1 MARNVLETIQGIEI
15 FPLISLVIFVGF
27 FVLMLTYVATMSK
40 DKVEELENM
49 PLRPDS
55 DEDDIFTPD
64 AKQKEELNHV

>member
-40 DKVEELENM
+40 SQVEELENM

-55 DEDDIFTPD
+55 EADDLFTPD
-64 AKQKEELNHV
+64 HKEKGN

>member
-1 MARNVLETIQGIEI
+1 MRRDVLETIAGIEI

-27 FVLMLTYVATMSK
+27 FALMLFYVTTMSK

-55 DEDDIFTPD
+55 DEDDIFTADP
-64 AKQKEELNHV
+64 KEKRN